1 MARDNDDH
9 SSKDKE
15 LSHGFDTKPA
25 GNKQRQEPTFSRYDE
40 DEAYEEP
47 DRDADY
53 TSGFHADDVEDDE
66 EFDDD
71 YPEEDEPDLF
81 EDDDTDTEYDDD
93 TEDDGEADTWQ
104 EKESYSEQDDAP
116 GQTWPLSLIAVAIVA
131 LVLLAAGGYGV
142 MQQRAA
148 TENELRELPAALATK
163 ENPTGPSANRDAL
176 AELQQA
182 FDTLAAEA
190 EALRLETRTLS
201 DTVTGLEAQLGN
213 QQKLSPAPAVT
224 AQAQPNTV
232 TTSAPKPAHPITVVA
247 KPPAPAVVKPV
258 EPRATEAKPAT
269 AATAGPWFVNFG
281 SYATRNMAESWAARL
296 HPDAGKVTIIP
307 TTSEGRTL
315 YRLRVIGLADRES
328 AKQVAHKLETS
339 LRVSELWVGKE

>member
-1 MARDNDDH
+1 MTRDNDDQ

-53 TSGFHADDVEDDE
+53 TSGFHENDVEDDD

-71 YPEEDEPDLF
+71 SPEEDEPDLF
-81 EDDDTDTEYDDD
+81 EDDDTEYDDD
-93 TEDDGEADTWQ
+93 PAYDDEADTWQ
-104 EKESYSEQDDAP
+104 EKESYFEQDDAP
-116 GQTWPLSLIAVAIVA
+116 GQTWPLGLIAVAIVA

-148 TENELRELPAALATK
+148 TENELRELRAALAIQ
-163 ENPTGPSANRDAL
+163 ENPTGPGANRDAL
-176 AELQQA
+176 EELQQA
-182 FDTLAAEA
+182 FDTLSAEA
-190 EALRLETRTLS
+190 ETLRLETRTLS
-201 DTVTGLEAQLGN
+201 DTVTGLEAQLGK
-213 QQKLSPAPAVT
+213 QQTLSPVPAVA

-232 TTSAPKPAHPITVVA
+232 NESTPKPAQPTAAPA
-247 KPPAPAVVKPV
+247 KTPAPTVSKPV
-258 EPRATEAKPAT
+258 ESRTTEAKPAT
-269 AATAGPWFVNFG
+269 VATAGPWFVNFG

-307 TTSEGRTL
+307 TTSDGRTL

-328 AKQVAHKLETS
+328 AKQVARKLETS